1 MEELLDAAKFREK
14 GLENVELLDIMFKD
28 IATIGESAWASTLG
42 VLPDDLEIPKEGS
55 GEI

>member
-1 MEELLDAAKFREK
+1 M
-14 GLENVELLDIMFKD
+14 ENVELLDIMFKD